1 MAKTQKASYGGLTNS
16 HNSQLCNQFQNEP
29 KKYLEELV
37 SMREELAKEFEKLTS
52 PWVSKETGHQK
63 ILDADALADPSDTN
77 SKAKDV
83 ISSGLL
89 DPLQNAEQ
97 SEIDKIDMS
106 YKPDEQISTSKE
118 IDIADGEVKDRW
130 SRYIGAMGIEAV
142 AK

>member
-1 MAKTQKASYGGLTNS
+1 
-16 HNSQLCNQFQNEP
+16 
-29 KKYLEELV
+29 
-37 SMREELAKEFEKLTS
+37 MREELAKEFEKLTS
-52 PWVSKETGHQK
+52 PWVSKEPVHEK
-63 ILDADALADPSDTN
+63 ILDADALTDRSNAN

-89 DPLQNAEQ
+89 GPLVNVEQN
-97 SEIDKIDMS
+97 EIDKIDMS
-106 YKPDEQISTSKE
+106 YKPDGQTSTSKE

>member
-1 MAKTQKASYGGLTNS
+1 MAKTQEASYGGLTNS

-37 SMREELAKEFEKLTS
+37 SMRAELAKEFEKLTS
-52 PWVSKETGHQK
+52 PWVSKEPAHQK
-63 ILDADALADPSDTN
+63 ILDVVELADPSDTN
-77 SKAKDV
+77 IQAKDAP
-83 ISSGLL
+83 STGLL
-89 DPLQNAEQ
+89 GPLQNAEQ

-106 YKPDEQISTSKE
+106 YKPDGQANISKE
-118 IDIADGEVKDRW
+118 IDIADCEVKDRW